1 MYARVQSSIKCSHAT
16 TAWWAE
22 QGSCE
27 PISELRARS
36 REREI
41 GSQSSW
47 KKCVNPG
54 VIFGPFGVIVGHFGS
69 FLGHFGSF
77 WVILGPLWI
86 ILGHSRAIL
95 GHFGPFGVIFGPL
108 WAIWGNFG
116 PFLGHFVAF
125 LDKFAES
132 SIFLRDCWGHDPR
145 F

>member
-1 MYARVQSSIKCSHAT
+1 MYTVYQSSIKCWSAG
-16 TAWWAE
+16 AALRAE

-77 WVILGPLWI
+77 WVILGPFW
-86 ILGHSRAIL
+86 AIL
-95 GHFGPFGVIFGPL
+95 GHIWATLGHFGSFLAIFGPFCGIFEEICGKFNFFCGIINP
-108 WAIWGNFG
+108 AI
-116 PFLGHFVAF
+116 LAF
-125 LDKFAES
+125 
-132 SIFLRDCWGHDPR
+132 RMYVRYVP
-145 F
+145 